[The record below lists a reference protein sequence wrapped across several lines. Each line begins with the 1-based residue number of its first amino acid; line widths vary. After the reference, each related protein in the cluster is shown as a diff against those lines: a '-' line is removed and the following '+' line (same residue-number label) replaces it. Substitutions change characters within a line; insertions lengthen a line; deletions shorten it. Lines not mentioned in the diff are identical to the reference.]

1 MMPCWSLRL
10 LYASTALSI
19 ALWPAEVAGQSGE
32 PSSQPVGA
40 AEESARDVA
49 PFFRLVTRFDAWSFF
64 EPPLPGREPDYV
76 LLGNRATLGM
86 LVDKRRLQLFGA
98 FQYGLIFGLP
108 RRASGPGPLGPGGM
122 YYDAARQPA
131 GYQLYFK
138 ALSLRVKDITP
149 GLSFEAGRMG
159 FETGSAARSDQTSD
173 QGSGHEKR
181 VSTQNLIDPD
191 LRDRLAG
198 RLIGEVAWSTFE
210 RAFDGVRVDLDRGG
224 WDATAALLWPTQ
236 GAFEESANP
245 TIDKVR
251 VATAEVTLRRY
262 AVHDLTSAG
271 TTDHGDRSHELQ
283 LFAHHYSD
291 HRDVTT
297 RPDNTGLS
305 SAAAVAVATVGASHL
320 GSYALGSGRADSV
333 LWAAGQFGDWYGV
346 RHRAV
351 SIIAEGGYR
360 WPIRWQP
367 WIRGGFLY
375 ASGDR
380 DPLDVRHGTFFPM
393 LPTTKPDLMA
403 GTFAQMNLRDVFAE
417 VRLVPH
423 PRVAVSGD
431 IRRLTLADG
440 RDGWYSGT
448 GATARHGNFFGYVIR
463 GARGSTDL
471 GVAAKASAN
480 IELNRRWTVLA
491 ALGTMK
497 GGTVIRQLFARDR
510 LTVFSLEGV
519 LTLE

>member
-1 MMPCWSLRL
+1 M
-10 LYASTALSI
+10 
-19 ALWPAEVAGQSGE
+19 
-32 PSSQPVGA
+32 
-40 AEESARDVA
+40 
-49 PFFRLVTRFDAWSFF
+49 
-64 EPPLPGREPDYV
+64 

-86 LVDKRRLQLFGA
+86 RVDKRRLQLFGA

-122 YYDAARQPA
+122 YYDAARQPVA
-131 GYQLYFK
+131 YQLYFK
-138 ALSLRVKDITP
+138 ALSLRVKDIAP
-149 GLSFEAGRMG
+149 GLSFEAGRM
-159 FETGSAARSDQTSD
+159 A
-173 QGSGHEKR
+173 GSGHEKR
-181 VSTQNLIDPD
+181 ESPQQLIDPD

-210 RAFDGVRVDLDRGG
+210 RAFDGVRFDLDREG

-245 TIDKVR
+245 TLDKVR
-251 VATAEVTLRRY
+251 VATAAVTLRRHT
-262 AVHDLTSAG
+262 VRDLTSADA
-271 TTDHGDRSHELQ
+271 TADGDRVHELQ

-297 RPDNTGLS
+297 RPDNTGLP
-305 SAAAVAVATVGASHL
+305 SAAADVDVATVGASHL

-346 RHRAV
+346 PHRAV
-351 SIIAEGGYR
+351 SVIAEGGFR

-367 WIRGGFLY
+367 WIRGGFLH

-380 DPLDVRHGTFFPM
+380 DSMDTRHGTFFPM

-417 VRLVPH
+417 VRLLPH
-423 PRVAVSGD
+423 PRVTVSGD
-431 IRRLTLADG
+431 IHRTKLAG
-440 RDGWYSGT
+440 GSDGWYSGT

-463 GARGSTDL
+463 AARGSTDL
-471 GVAAKASAN
+471 GVAAKASTS

-491 ALGTMK
+491 ALGTVK

-510 LTVFSLEGV
+510 LTVFSLEGI

>member
-1 MMPCWSLRL
+1 
-10 LYASTALSI
+10 
-19 ALWPAEVAGQSGE
+19 
-32 PSSQPVGA
+32 
-40 AEESARDVA
+40 
-49 PFFRLVTRFDAWSFF
+49 VTRFDAWSFF
-64 EPPLPGREPDYV
+64 EPPLPGRQPDYV

-86 LVDKRRLQLFGA
+86 LVDKRRFQLFGA
-98 FQYGLIFGLP
+98 FQYGLILGLP

-122 YYDAARQPA
+122 YYDAARQAA

-138 ALSLRVKDITP
+138 ALSLQVKDIAP

-159 FETGSAARSDQTSD
+159 FETGTGAKSEAKSAHA
-173 QGSGHEKR
+173 KR
-181 VSTQNLIDPD
+181 DSTQGPIDED

-210 RAFDGVRVDLDRGG
+210 RAFDGVRFDLDRGG

-245 TIDKVR
+245 TLDKVR
-251 VATAEVTLRRY
+251 LATAAVTVRSH
-262 AVHDLTSAG
+262 AVHDLTAA
-271 TTDHGDRSHELQ
+271 DAIDAGDRAHELQ
-283 LFAHHYSD
+283 LFAHHYKD

-297 RPDNTGLS
+297 RPDNSGLS
-305 SAAAVAVATVGASHL
+305 SAAADVDVATVGASHL
-320 GSYALGSGRADSV
+320 GSYVLGAGRADSV

-346 RHRAV
+346 PHRAV
-351 SIIAEGGYR
+351 SVIAEGGYR

-367 WIRGGFLY
+367 WIRGGFLH

-380 DPLDVRHGTFFPM
+380 DPLDTRHGTFFPM

-403 GTFAQMNLRDVFAE
+403 GTFAQMNLRDLFAE
-417 VRLVPH
+417 VRLLPH
-423 PRVAVSGD
+423 PRVTVSGD
-431 IRRLTLADG
+431 IHRTKLAG
-440 RDGWYSGT
+440 GNDGWYSGT

-463 GARGSTDL
+463 PARGSTDL
-471 GVAAKASAN
+471 GVAAKASTS

-491 ALGTMK
+491 AFGTVK

-510 LTVFSLEGV
+510 LTVFSVEGV
-519 LTLE
+519 LTLD